1 MNPKNFIAFRDQS
14 AWKDCDKKWSI
25 YQYDQK
31 QKWYLREGGQGF
43 QLETVEKYPHRFLLA
58 DTEGEL
64 QILIAENN
72 HVTTHGDGKS
82 GDCQCPKCGYWYVAN
97 PYSEFDDGG
106 LNESWRKI
114 ITCICGQK
122 FVGSI
127 KEVNIVYQ
135 VKEI

>member
-14 AWKDCDKKWSI
+14 AWKDCDKKWLI

-31 QKWYLREGGQGF
+31 QKWYLREGGNGF
-43 QLETVEKYPHRFLLA
+43 QLETVEKYPQRFLSA

-72 HVTTHGDGKS
+72 HITTHGDGKS
-82 GDCQCPKCGYWYVAN
+82 GDFQCPKCRYWYVAN
-97 PYSEFDDGG
+97 PYSEFEAG
-106 LNESWRKI
+106 LNQEWRKI

>member
-14 AWKDCDKKWSI
+14 AWKDCDKKWLI

-82 GDCQCPKCGYWYVAN
+82 GDFQCPKCGYWYVAN
-97 PYSEFDDGG
+97 PYYEFEAG

>member
-14 AWKDCDKKWSI
+14 AWKDCDKKWLT
-25 YQYDQK
+25 YQYDK
-31 QKWYLREGGQGF
+31 NQKWYLREGGNGF
-43 QLETVEKYPHRFLLA
+43 QLETVEKYPQRFLSA

-72 HVTTHGDGKS
+72 HVTTYGDGKS
-82 GDCQCPKCGYWYVAN
+82 GDFQCPKCGYWYVAN
-97 PYSEFDDGG
+97 PYSEFEAG
-106 LNESWRKI
+106 LNERWRKI

-127 KEVNIVYQ
+127 KEANIVYQ